1 MESRTAADLRNPAG
15 DFVNVGT
22 GSELTIKELAEAVED
37 AVYADV
43 RKDGRRCRME
53 WDTSKPNGTPRKLC
67 DVSRLAALGWRA
79 KVGVREGIRIAYDN
93 FLHGDVRK

>member
-1 MESRTAADLRNPAG
+1 M
-15 DFVNVGT
+15 NVGT

-53 WDTSKPNGTPRKLC
+53 WDTSRPNGTPRKLC

-79 KVGVREGIRIAYDN
+79 KVGVREGIRIAYDD

>member
-1 MESRTAADLRNPAG
+1 MNFGSTCIYPRMAEQPIREESLL
-15 DFVNVGT
+15 T
-22 GSELTIKELAEAVED
+22 GEAVED

-67 DVSRLAALGWRA
+67 DVSHLAALGWRA
-79 KVGVREGIRIAYDN
+79 KVGVREGIRIAYED